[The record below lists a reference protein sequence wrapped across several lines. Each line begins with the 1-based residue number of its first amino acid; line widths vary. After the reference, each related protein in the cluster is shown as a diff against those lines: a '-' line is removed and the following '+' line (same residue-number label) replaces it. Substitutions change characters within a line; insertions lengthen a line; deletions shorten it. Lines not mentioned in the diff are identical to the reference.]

1 MEEKEYGNIIPKNIS
16 MSSFF
21 KISIIPRLIFIPYFF
36 IRVFIEIINIFSFFK
51 FIKKKKTET
60 LLCIESG
67 EKGWELIECKEIYL
81 SASEYIG
88 PSKVKKISITKNV
101 PYITQVYYNL
111 KKYKPTHYIYDS
123 RTGSQKVINGFIQ
136 SVIISFLFQIMG
148 VIPICTLTDMPMR
161 NWRLQTAIVTCKRGI
176 VISLMSPRN
185 ISSIYPHNR
194 IIGPLTMPFSNQTLS
209 QIDLLSKSNI
219 NNKKDSLVFVG
230 SLYQP
235 RTNILNQIHKGLKKN
250 KINFLIKG
258 RELGSLKSTDD
269 IYWLKLINAE
279 MIITTANQVNNNLT
293 DWTHLNHLIYR
304 YIEVPICGSVLVA
317 QKVPGLEKY
326 FQEDVHYISYN
337 TPEEAIEKI
346 SYFINN
352 KNKLDQIR
360 HRGKNKA
367 ISIVKSNLYWNTVDS
382 NLRKYSLI

>member
-1 MEEKEYGNIIPKNIS
+1 

-21 KISIIPRLIFIPYFF
+21 KSSVMPRLIFIPYFF
-36 IRVFIEIINIFSFFK
+36 VRVLIEITNIFSFFK
-51 FIKKKKTET
+51 FIKKKNET

-88 PSKVKKISITKNV
+88 PSKVKKISITKNAS
-101 PYITQVYYNL
+101 YIKQVNYNL
-111 KKYKPTHYIYDS
+111 KKYKPSHYIYDS
-123 RTGSQKVINGFIQ
+123 RTGSQKILYGFIQ
-136 SVIISFLFQIMG
+136 SVIISFLFQIKG
-148 VIPICTLTDMPMR
+148 VIPICTLTDLPMR

-176 VISLMSPRN
+176 VISLMSPKD

-194 IIGPLTMPFSNQTLS
+194 IIGPLTMPFSKKTLS
-209 QIDLLSKSNI
+209 QIELLEKSNI
-219 NNKKDSLVFVG
+219 NNEKHNIVFVG
-230 SLYQP
+230 SLYEP
-235 RTNILNQIHKGLKKN
+235 RINILNQIQKGLKKN
-250 KINFLIKG
+250 NINFLIKG
-258 RELGSLKSTDD
+258 RKLGSLKTTDD
-269 IYWLKLINAE
+269 TYWLDLINAE

-337 TPEEAIEKI
+337 TPDEAIKKI
-346 SYFINN
+346 SYFVNN
-352 KNKLDQIR
+352 KNKLEQIR
-360 HRGKNKA
+360 IRGKNKA
-367 ISIVKSNLYWNTVDS
+367 KSIVKSNLYWNTVDS
-382 NLRKYSLI
+382 NLRRYSLI